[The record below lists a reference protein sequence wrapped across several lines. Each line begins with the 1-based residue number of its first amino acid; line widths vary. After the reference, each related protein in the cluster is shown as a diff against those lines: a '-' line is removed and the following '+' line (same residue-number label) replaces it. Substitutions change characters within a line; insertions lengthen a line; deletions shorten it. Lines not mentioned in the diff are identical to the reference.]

1 MSETRDKLN
10 LDAALREWPDAEK
23 PASDW
28 EERARSIEAR
38 VASGAPAT
46 SLASVS
52 DENLFAAPLGQIE
65 GEGHNSAAPV
75 LSLSSTTGSTK
86 PGASATRPAEEKPM
100 TMPADRERDRRSLQ
114 DLAKMAQGGL
124 LTPPPPSVRA
134 PSSSAPSG
142 VQRAAEAKADDSG
155 VVDLALAAQADPQGA
170 ARAQATPLA
179 KDGLFDDEP
188 ASVRPG
194 PVSQAPISQAPASF
208 GGAQLQQPMPS
219 MPPAP
224 ASLPP
229 ASLAPASA
237 PLSAPASAPV
247 ASLASGPAL
256 AQSEK
261 KGGGKVIGLVLFGLV
276 AASAVAAGGFFVY
289 QGQQA
294 KKAAALAAAQ
304 AAEAKP
310 AAPVVA
316 AAPEAKPEQPTAA
329 AEPTPAPE
337 STVDPNALPAAGK
350 TAAAA
355 PKAGAAKPG
364 ALALNT
370 PAPAKPEAAA
380 KLSEKDIPAA
390 AAGPAGDLGN
400 AMKSAVGA
408 DGKPAEQTPAAGSN
422 GPQFAAGTVPQKPSQ
437 GAVTGAIGAVLP
449 AARACL
455 GPDDP
460 ISRATITFVSA
471 GTVQSVN
478 VTGGAAGKPAEAC
491 IKSALTRAKVAPFME
506 ATYTAPITI
515 RHN

>member
-1 MSETRDKLN
+1 MSETPSKVN

-23 PASDW
+23 PAPEW

-38 VASGAPAT
+38 IASGAPA
-46 SLASVS
+46 SSAASVS
-52 DENLFAAPLGQIE
+52 DENLFVAPLGQIE

-75 LSLSSTTGSTK
+75 LSPPNAAESAKL
-86 PGASATRPAEEKPM
+86 GAPATRPAEEKPM

-134 PSSSAPSG
+134 PNSSAPSG

-155 VVDLALAAQADPQGA
+155 VVDLALAAQADPQAA

-179 KDGLFDDEP
+179 QDGLFDDEP

-194 PVSQAPISQAPASF
+194 PVSAPISQAPVSHAS
-208 GGAQLQQPMPS
+208 AQLQQPMPS

-256 AQSEK
+256 AQAEKK
-261 KGGGKVIGLVLFGLV
+261 KGGKVVGLVLFGLV

-316 AAPEAKPEQPTAA
+316 AAPEAKPAEPTAA

-337 STVDPNALPAAGK
+337 ATVDPNALPAAGK

-355 PKAGAAKPG
+355 PKAGAAKAG
-364 ALALNT
+364 ALAMNA
-370 PAPAKPEAAA
+370 APSKPEAAA
-380 KLSEKDIPAA
+380 KLSEKDIPTA

-408 DGKPAEQTPAAGSN
+408 DGKPVEQTPAAGSN

-437 GAVTGAIGAVLP
+437 GAVTGAIGTVLP

-478 VTGGAAGKPAEAC
+478 VSGGAAGKPAEAC